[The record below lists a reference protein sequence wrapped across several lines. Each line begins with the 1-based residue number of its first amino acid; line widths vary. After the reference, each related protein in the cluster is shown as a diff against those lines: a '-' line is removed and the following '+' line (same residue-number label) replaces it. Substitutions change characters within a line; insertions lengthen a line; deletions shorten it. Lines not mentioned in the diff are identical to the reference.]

1 MLTKYLESGDTCDKE
16 YAIKCQEKIDEYT
29 KKQNQSECTTEDQSP
44 NTAFASTTINCAGHM
59 ASRQ

>member
-1 MLTKYLESGDTCDKE
+1 MIPSNFSMTKKIMKIS
-16 YAIKCQEKIDEYT
+16 IKCQEKIDEYT